1 MTILNIYIYIIFF
14 SPDQD
19 GLVTILTSRWN
30 CPIFTARKNKRSP
43 NPTPK
48 KKKKNGGL
56 RYTKY
61 IFFFNKKD
69 LILFYLKDL

>member
-1 MTILNIYIYIIFF
+1 MTILNIYIYIYIIFF

-48 KKKKNGGL
+48 KKKKKW
-56 RYTKY
+56 RS
-61 IFFFNKKD
+61 
-69 LILFYLKDL
+69 